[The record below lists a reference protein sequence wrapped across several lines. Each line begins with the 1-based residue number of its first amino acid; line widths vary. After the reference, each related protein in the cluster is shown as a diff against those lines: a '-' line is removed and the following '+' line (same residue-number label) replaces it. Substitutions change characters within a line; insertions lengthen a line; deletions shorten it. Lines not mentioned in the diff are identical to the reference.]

1 MKQIMKTKTTKHS
14 IRVKMI
20 TSLIVL
26 LVVSI
31 LILWFLNVKFLPN
44 YYVEYKVKTIEE
56 TRRESERIYDDFLSS
71 GNISRFTRDMSKL
84 EGNNNVSINIFRMQ
98 INQMLLFSEYP
109 IYMTPGESTT
119 MLERIVN
126 NFDFTDSDNK
136 NVEYLEI
143 EDDYRVIKVYDE
155 TSDTYYM
162 DLFGAINDRTYQ
174 IYIRSNLDGI
184 YEAVNVS
191 NRFLLYVG
199 LIVVILGSLVMLVI
213 SNNYTKPIYDLSH
226 IAYAMSNLDFSIK
239 YQDKRKDELGVL
251 GNSINNLSEQL
262 EHTIL
267 ELKTANNELQKD
279 IEKKVE
285 IEEMRTEFLSN
296 VTHELKT
303 PIALIQGYAEGLKD
317 NISED
322 PQSRE
327 FYCEV
332 IMDEAMKMNN
342 MVKKLLSLNQI
353 ESGKNAVEFS
363 HFNIVP
369 VISSVVQSFDIVA
382 QQKGVRFVFDT
393 SKEYYVWADE
403 YMMEEVITNY
413 ISNAMNHI
421 KEPNVIE
428 IKIGFIEEGVL
439 RISVFNTGDPIPEE
453 DIPNIWTKFYKV
465 DKARTREY
473 GGNGIGLSIVKAIMD
488 AHNQRYGVCNKA
500 NGVEFW
506 FDCDGRVK

>member
-1 MKQIMKTKTTKHS
+1 
-14 IRVKMI
+14 MI
-20 TSLIVL
+20 ISLIVL
-26 LVVSI
+26 LLVSI
-31 LILWFLNVKFLPN
+31 LGIWFLNVKFLPN
-44 YYVEYKVKTIEE
+44 YYVKYKVNTIEE
-56 TRRESERIYDDFLSS
+56 TRTEAEDIFQSFLLS
-71 GNISRFTRDMSKL
+71 GDVDGLNRDMSKL
-84 EGNNNVSINIFRMQ
+84 EGNNNVTINIFRLQM
-98 INQMLLFSEYP
+98 NQMLLISDYPEY
-109 IYMTPGESTT
+109 MSPGESTM
-119 MLERIVN
+119 MLDRILN
-126 NFDFTDSDNK
+126 NFYTSEAANT
-136 NVEYLEI
+136 NVDV
-143 EDDYRVIKVYDE
+143 DDLVPWGDYKVIKVYDE

-162 DLFGAINDRTYQ
+162 DLFGLINEKKHL

-191 NRFLLYVG
+191 NRFLFYVG
-199 LIVVILGSLVMLVI
+199 IIVVVLGSLVMLFI
-213 SNNYTKPIYDLSH
+213 SNNFTKPIYDLSH

-239 YQDKRKDELGVL
+239 YKDIRKDELGVL
-251 GNSINNLSEQL
+251 GNSINTLSEQL

-322 PQSRE
+322 AQSRE

-353 ESGKNAVEFS
+353 ESGKNAIEFN
-363 HFNIVP
+363 HFDIVP
-369 VISSVVQSFDIVA
+369 VISAVVHSFDIVA
-382 QQKGVRFVFDT
+382 QQKGVNFVFDENM
-393 SKEYYVWADE
+393 EYYVWADE
-403 YMMEEVITNY
+403 YMMEDVITNY
-413 ISNAMNHI
+413 ISNAINHI
-421 KEPNVIE
+421 KDPNVIE
-428 IKIGFIEEGVL
+428 IKLRFIEDGIL
-439 RISVFNTGDPIPEE
+439 RVSVFNTGEPIPEE

-473 GGNGIGLSIVKAIMD
+473 GGNGIGLSIVKAIME
-488 AHNQRYGVCNKA
+488 AHNQKYGVSNKA

-506 FDCDGRVK
+506 FDCDGRVR